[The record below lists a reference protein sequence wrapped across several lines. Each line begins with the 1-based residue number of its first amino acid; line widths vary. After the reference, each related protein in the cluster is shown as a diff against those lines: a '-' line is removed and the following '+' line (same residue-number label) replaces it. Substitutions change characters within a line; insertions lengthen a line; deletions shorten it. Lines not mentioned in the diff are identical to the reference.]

1 MIRRKSVSSIMGLFA
16 GMASSVSTYAQAP
29 AINVL
34 EEVIVTAERRAESLN
49 SMAVAGEA
57 FSSAEIERR
66 GINEI
71 EDLTSQTP
79 GLSIK
84 DSGVNRFVTI
94 RGVGLNA
101 TTATITSGVAI
112 HVDGVGLWGA
122 GIALGNPFYDL
133 ERIEVL
139 RGPQGTFVGQN
150 STGGAMFI
158 ISRAPKLGES
168 DFFVEQT
175 LGDYNL
181 SDTVA
186 AGNLAL
192 SDTTAVRLAVKMQKR
207 DSFFTNTGTRDP
219 MFGFNTTDARLTH
232 EDEPGDLEEQGVRL
246 KFLWKPSE
254 DFNVQLMH
262 ERFERTTGGT
272 PAQPLYQWAGGIGA
286 APAAIRQ
293 QYAAEIRA
301 NSDPYSLAYSSPS
314 RLDIDL
320 DRSSVEFNWQIT
332 PGLAFR
338 SQTAVQHFTQSRLI
352 DTDYTVHP
360 IIQTWYAQGGANP
373 ATLYMGRAGSPLT
386 ETGGW
391 QDTQIGPNRTRT
403 QEFNLLSTTDS
414 ALQWSLGLFY
424 ADQNARQGNYN
435 SILENGT
442 QRQQTQ
448 VFNNR
453 NTQSN
458 AAAFGQITWQ
468 ATERLEVIAG
478 VRYNRDKADNPGSE
492 NFIYRPNPQNA
503 TTAAVLPAQTIR
515 ATSVGDNSGDAT
527 TGKLALN
534 WKISDDQI
542 LYGVVAKGYKA
553 GNFNNQNPLSTS
565 NPPDSFEPESVWSYE
580 AGWKATM
587 LDGRL
592 HSDLTVFQT
601 DYEQYQLNFLDGV
614 SNQTYVNNL
623 PKAQIKGIEWQMRAQ
638 FGGFGA
644 NLTAAKL
651 SAEVV
656 DTGGRDI
663 RDGRRT
669 GVPLTLVGREL
680 PFAPPYTVS
689 VGVDYAIPFGE
700 GKLTPRV
707 QYAATGEQWASI
719 FQIPSLVPGTVTTAN
734 PNGTSDGGVSPDYL
748 SSYHT
753 VDASLT
759 WTPNEK
765 WMLQAFATN
774 LTDEVY
780 IAGHLDTA
788 VVYSAP
794 RQYGVKFRYSY

>member
-1 MIRRKSVSSIMGLFA
+1 MIRRNSVSSIMGLFA
-16 GMASSVSTYAQAP
+16 GMATGVSTYAQTP
-29 AINVL
+29 AATVL

-49 SMAVAGEA
+49 DMAVAGEA

-71 EDLTSQTP
+71 EDLPNQTP

-112 HVDGVGLWGA
+112 HIDGIGLWGA

-158 ISRAPKLGES
+158 ISRAPRLGES

-175 LGDYNL
+175 LGNYKS

-192 SDTTAVRLAVKMQKR
+192 SETTAVRLAVKMQKR
-207 DSFFTNTGTRDP
+207 DSFFTNLGTRDP
-219 MFGFNTTDARLTH
+219 MFGFNSTDPRVTH

-246 KFLWKPSE
+246 KFLWQPSD
-254 DFNVQLMH
+254 DFNVQVMH
-262 ERFERTTGGT
+262 ERFERKTGGT
-272 PAQPLYQWAGGIGA
+272 PAQPLYQFAGGIGA
-286 APAAIRQ
+286 APATIRQ

-301 NSDPYSLAYSSPS
+301 NTDPYTLAYSSPT

-338 SQTAVQHFTQSRLI
+338 SQTAVQHFTQARLI
-352 DTDYTVHP
+352 DTDFTAHP
-360 IIQTWYAQGGANP
+360 IIQNWYAQGGANP
-373 ATLYMGRAGSPLT
+373 ATPYMGRAGSPLT

-414 ALQWSLGLFY
+414 ALQWSLGAFY
-424 ADQNARQGNYN
+424 SDQDAQQGQYN
-435 SILENGT
+435 SILENGAS
-442 QRQQTQ
+442 RQQTQ
-448 VFNNR
+448 IFDNKNE
-453 NTQSN
+453 QSN
-458 AAAFGQITWQ
+458 AAVFGQITWQ
-468 ATERLEVIAG
+468 MLDNLELVTG
-478 VRYNRDKADNPGSE
+478 VRYNRDEAEAKNNPSY
-492 NFIYRPNPQNA
+492 IYRPNPQNA
-503 TTAAVLPAQTIR
+503 TTAAVLPAQTIASR
-515 ATSVGDNSGDAT
+515 NVGENSGTST

-534 WKISDDQI
+534 WKLSEDQI

-553 GNFNNQNPLSTS
+553 GNFNNQNPLATS
-565 NPPDSFEPESVWSYE
+565 NPPEIFEPETVWSYE

-592 HSDLTVFQT
+592 HSDLTAFQT
-601 DYEQYQLNFLDGV
+601 DYEKYQLNFLDGV
-614 SNQTYVNNL
+614 ANATFVSNL

-638 FGGFGA
+638 FGAFGA

-669 GVPLTLVGREL
+669 TVTQNLVGREL

-719 FQIPSLVPGTVTTAN
+719 FQIPSLVPGTST
-734 PNGTSDGGVSPDYL
+734 PDGNLSPDYL
-748 SSYHT
+748 PSYST

-765 WMLQAFATN
+765 WMIQAFGTN
-774 LTDEVY
+774 LTEEVY

-788 VVYSAP
+788 VLYSAP